1 MNLDSIQAFVMLL
14 AAGLILVGAEVFVPG
29 GILGL
34 IGGLALVGAGVAGFY
49 AFPGYGVPVALGI
62 VALAGVAL
70 SVWIKYF
77 PRSPLGRRMTVERNL
92 HDAKATEDGLD
103 ALVGKTGEAI
113 SELRPGGFA
122 RIDGRRVD
130 VVTQGGMIE
139 QGARVVVC
147 EVHGNRVVVRVAD
160 AA

>member
-1 MNLDSIQAFVMLL
+1 MKFDSMQVFVMLL
-14 AAGLILVGAEVFVPG
+14 ASGLVLLGAEVFVPG
-29 GILGL
+29 GVLGL

-70 SVWIKYF
+70 AVWIKYF
-77 PRSPLGRRMTVERNL
+77 PRSPLGRKMTVERNL
-92 HDAKATEDGLD
+92 REAKATEEGLD
-103 ALVGKTGEAI
+103 ALVGKAGEAL

-122 RIDGRRVD
+122 RIEGRRVD

-139 QGARVVVC
+139 QGARVVVA
-147 EVHGNRVVVRVAD
+147 EVHGNRVVVRLAD